1 MAGTVPAWTLPD
13 RLRKA
18 RESAGL
24 NQAALAEVTG
34 MSRRS
39 ISAYETGDGAPR
51 RPQLIAWAMATGVPL
66 TWLETGAESPRQDGP
81 DGGSPIGRPQ
91 QDSNLQPTVCKVL
104 ALPRWAGTSAEA
116 DAA

>member
-1 MAGTVPAWTLPD
+1 MTLMTADGIVPDFGMAD

-18 RESAGL
+18 REITGL
-24 NQAALAEVTG
+24 GQTEFADEIGV
-34 MSRRS
+34 SRQS
-39 ISAYETGDGAPR
+39 VSSYETGATHPR
-51 RPQLIAWAMATGVPL
+51 KIVLRAYALRTGVSL
-66 TWLETGAESPRQDGP
+66 TWLTTGVAPTGP
-81 DGGSPIGRPQ
+81 TNGRPQ